1 MAQRNID
8 LHTLAVAAVNARE
21 VPEDLL
27 APDFRIENRVS
38 AVTDYVYRGATG
50 WRDWMNDIFE
60 VFAAGARYEVVELI
74 AEDDH
79 FVAAEFRLV
88 GRGALSEIPLEFRW
102 VGVTWFRNGKAT
114 RAVGYPT
121 RQEALRAVGLHE

>member
-1 MAQRNID
+1 
-8 LHTLAVAAVNARE
+8 
-21 VPEDLL
+21 
-27 APDFRIENRVS
+27 
-38 AVTDYVYRGATG
+38 VYRGATG

-74 AEDDH
+74 AEDDD

-121 RQEALRAVGLHE
+121 RREALRAVGLHE